1 MSESKKNMIIIN
13 PNAGKGL
20 GYRLAHQIESM
31 FKEREFDFTTRYT
44 YGMKHAID
52 IAKNAVYEGY
62 TCIVAVG
69 GDGTI
74 NEVANGIAEAKHK
87 IKFGVVSIGTG
98 NDYIKAVGIPDNLSD
113 AVDTVVKGRT
123 RKVDIG
129 QVENHY
135 FVNGL
140 GIGFDAKVA
149 EDLYK
154 VKRLKGYSAYLY
166 SVVKNFFFFRNPE
179 VELDFKNELIKRKTM
194 MVSIMIGNYLGGGFY
209 LTPEAKVDDGL
220 FDVLSLGDFKLLQRF
235 MHLPKVP
242 KGTHFILDQV
252 ELYQTDEITVSSEDD
267 LKVHIDGEMA
277 DINSKKFKVKLLKHK
292 IDLIVP

>member
-31 FKEREFDFTTRYT
+31 FKEKDFDFATRYT
-44 YGMKHAID
+44 YGVKHAIE
-52 IAKNAVYEGY
+52 IAKKAVADGY
-62 TCIVAVG
+62 SKIVAVG

-74 NEVANGIAEAKHK
+74 NEVANGIAEAQRK
-87 IKFGVVSIGTG
+87 IDFGVVSIGTG
-98 NDYIKAVGIPDNLSD
+98 NDYIKAVGIPDGLSE
-113 AVDTVVKGRT
+113 AVDTVIAGKI

-154 VKRLKGYSAYLY
+154 VKRLRGFAAYMSA
-166 SVVKNFFFFRNPE
+166 VVKNLLFFKNPE
-179 VELDFKNELIKRKTM
+179 IELAFNNDYIKRKTL
-194 MVSIMIGNYLGGGFY
+194 MVSVMIGNYLGGGFY

-220 FDVLSLGDFKLLQRF
+220 FDILSLGDFKLLQRF
-235 MHLPKVP
+235 RHLPKVP
-242 KGTHFILDQV
+242 KGTHFLVEGV
-252 ELYQTDEITVSSEDD
+252 ELYQSDEVVISSEDD

-277 DINSKKFKVKLLKHK
+277 DINSKRFKVKLLKQK
-292 IDLIVP
+292 LNLIVP